1 MTTGDPL
8 KILLVE
14 DNPDHAELVIKGLRT
29 NNVAN
34 RLVHIEDGES
44 ALDYVFQ
51 RGNFSDP
58 VTSPRPDLI
67 LLDLRLPRVDGLEV
81 LRVLKTNEDTKRI
94 PVVVLTTS
102 DAEMDVAKAYDY
114 HANSYMVKPVSFEHF
129 MELMKTLGCYWVV
142 FNKRAE

>member
-1 MTTGDPL
+1 MTIGDPV

-14 DNPDHAELVIKGLRT
+14 DNPDHAALVVKGLRA

-34 RLVHIEDGES
+34 TLVHVEDGEA

-51 RGNFSDP
+51 RGRFSDP
-58 VTSPRPDLI
+58 EASPRPDLI

-81 LRVLKTNEDTKRI
+81 LKVLKTSEETMRI

-114 HANSYMVKPVSFEHF
+114 HANSYMVKPVSFENF
-129 MELMKTLGCYWVV
+129 MELMKTLGCYWVL
-142 FNKRAE
+142 FNKRAD